1 MKVIS
6 NASVLIGLS
15 SIGMLLLLRERFP
28 EGILV
33 PEAVWREVVDEG
45 AERSGAREVSAAN
58 WIKIQ
63 KVNDDGMVRLLRAE
77 LDEGEAETIALAHEM
92 SAHVVVLDERDARRA
107 AMRMGLKV
115 LGTVGILLWGKKTG
129 RLVSLRE
136 QLDAMRF
143 QGKFRISQRL
153 YDRVLREAG
162 EQIKK
167 KVK

>member
-45 AERSGAREVSAAN
+45 AERPGAREVSAAN
-58 WIKIQ
+58 WIKVQ
-63 KVNDDGMVRLLRAE
+63 KVKDKRMVGLLRAE
-77 LDEGEAETIALAHEM
+77 LDEGEAEAIALAHEVG
-92 SAHVVVLDERDARRA
+92 AYVVLLDERDARRA
-107 AMRMGLKV
+107 AMRMGRKV
-115 LGTVGILLWGKKTG
+115 LGTVGILLWGKQTG
-129 RLVSLRE
+129 KLVSLRE
-136 QLDAMRF
+136 QLDAMRS

-162 EQIKK
+162 E
-167 KVK
+167 

>member
-45 AERSGAREVSAAN
+45 AERPGAREVSAAN

-77 LDEGEAETIALAHEM
+77 LDEGEAETIALAYEM
-92 SAHVVVLDERDARRA
+92 SADVVLLDERDARRA
-107 AMRMGLKV
+107 AIRMGLKV

-129 RLVSLRE
+129 KLVSLRE
-136 QLDAMRF
+136 QLDALRF

-162 EQIKK
+162 E
-167 KVK
+167 

>member
-15 SIGMLLLLRERFP
+15 SIGMLSLLRERFP
-28 EGILV
+28 EAILV

-45 AERSGAREVSAAN
+45 AERPGARELSTAN

-63 KVNDDGMVRLLRAE
+63 KINDKRMVRLLRAE
-77 LDEGEAETIALAHEM
+77 LDEGEAEAIALAHEV
-92 SAHVVVLDERDARRA
+92 SADVVLLDERDARRA

-115 LGTVGILLWGKKTG
+115 LGTVGVLLWGKQMGKF
-129 RLVSLRE
+129 VSLRE
-136 QLDAMRF
+136 QLDALRF

-153 YDRVLREAG
+153 YDRVVQEAG
-162 EQIKK
+162 EE
-167 KVK
+167 

>member
-15 SIGMLLLLRERFP
+15 SIGMLSLLRERFP
-28 EGILV
+28 EAILV

-45 AERSGAREVSAAN
+45 AERPGARELSAAN

-63 KVNDDGMVRLLRAE
+63 KINDKRMVRLLRAE
-77 LDEGEAETIALAHEM
+77 LDEGEAEAIALAHEV
-92 SAHVVVLDERDARRA
+92 SADVVLLDERDARRA

-115 LGTVGILLWGKKTG
+115 LGTVGVLLWGKQMGKF
-129 RLVSLRE
+129 VSLRE
-136 QLDAMRF
+136 QLDALRF

-153 YDRVLREAG
+153 YDRVVQEAG
-162 EQIKK
+162 EE
-167 KVK
+167 

>member
-6 NASVLIGLS
+6 SASVLIGLS

-45 AERSGAREVSAAN
+45 AERPGAREVSAAN
-58 WIKIQ
+58 WIKVQ
-63 KVNDDGMVRLLRAE
+63 KVKDKRMVGLLRAE
-77 LDEGEAETIALAHEM
+77 LDEGEAEAIALAHEVG
-92 SAHVVVLDERDARRA
+92 ADVVLLDERDARRA
-107 AMRMGLKV
+107 AMRMGRKV
-115 LGTVGILLWGKKTG
+115 LGTVGILLWGKQTG
-129 RLVSLRE
+129 KLVSLRE
-136 QLDAMRF
+136 QLDAMRS

-162 EQIKK
+162 E
-167 KVK
+167 

>member
-15 SIGMLLLLRERFP
+15 SIGMLFLLRERFP

-45 AERSGAREVSAAN
+45 AERSGAQEVSAAN
-58 WIKIQ
+58 WIKVQ
-63 KVNDDGMVRLLRAE
+63 KVKDKGMVRLLRVE

-92 SAHVVVLDERDARRA
+92 NANLVLLDERDARRV

-115 LGTVGILLWGKKTG
+115 LGTVGIMLWGKQMGKFM
-129 RLVSLRE
+129 SLRE
-136 QLDAMRF
+136 QLDDLRV

-153 YDRVLREAG
+153 YDRVLQEAG
-162 EQIKK
+162 E
-167 KVK
+167 

>member
-15 SIGMLLLLRERFP
+15 PIGMLLLLRERFP

-45 AERSGAREVSAAN
+45 AERPGAREVSAAN
-58 WIKIQ
+58 WIKVQ
-63 KVNDDGMVRLLRAE
+63 KVKDKRMVGLLRAE
-77 LDEGEAETIALAHEM
+77 LDEGEAEAIALAHEVG
-92 SAHVVVLDERDARRA
+92 ADVVLLDERDARRA
-107 AMRMGLKV
+107 AMRMGRKV
-115 LGTVGILLWGKKTG
+115 LGTVGILVWGKQTG
-129 RLVSLRE
+129 KLVSLRE
-136 QLDAMRF
+136 QLDAMRS

-162 EQIKK
+162 E
-167 KVK
+167 

>member
-6 NASVLIGLS
+6 NTSVLIGLS
-15 SIGMLLLLRERFP
+15 SIGMLFLLRERFP

-45 AERSGAREVSAAN
+45 AERSGAQEVSAAN
-58 WIKIQ
+58 WIKVQ
-63 KVNDDGMVRLLRAE
+63 KVKDKGMVRLLRVE

-92 SAHVVVLDERDARRA
+92 NANLVLLDERDARRV

-115 LGTVGILLWGKKTG
+115 LGTVGILLWGKQMGKFM
-129 RLVSLRE
+129 SLRE
-136 QLDAMRF
+136 QLDDLRV

-153 YDRVLREAG
+153 YDRVLQEGG
-162 EQIKK
+162 E
-167 KVK
+167 

>member
-6 NASVLIGLS
+6 NASVLIGLG

-45 AERSGAREVSAAN
+45 AERPGAREVSAAN

-77 LDEGEAETIALAHEM
+77 LDEGEAEAIALAYEM
-92 SAHVVVLDERDARRA
+92 SADVVLLDERDARRA
-107 AMRMGLKV
+107 AIRMGLKV
-115 LGTVGILLWGKKTG
+115 LGTVGILLWGKK
-129 RLVSLRE
+129 RESL
-136 QLDAMRF
+136 
-143 QGKFRISQRL
+143 
-153 YDRVLREAG
+153 
-162 EQIKK
+162 
-167 KVK
+167 

>member
-15 SIGMLLLLRERFP
+15 SIGMFFLRRERFP

-45 AERSGAREVSAAN
+45 AERSGAQEVSAAN
-58 WIKIQ
+58 WIKVQ
-63 KVNDDGMVRLLRAE
+63 KVKDKGMVRLLRVE

-92 SAHVVVLDERDARRA
+92 NANLVLLDERDARRA

-115 LGTVGILLWGKKTG
+115 LGTVGILLWGKQMGKF
-129 RLVSLRE
+129 VSLRE
-136 QLDAMRF
+136 QLDALRV

-153 YDRVLREAG
+153 YDRVLQEAG
-162 EQIKK
+162 E
-167 KVK
+167 

>member
-45 AERSGAREVSAAN
+45 AERPGAREVSAAN
-58 WIKIQ
+58 WIKVQ
-63 KVNDDGMVRLLRAE
+63 KVKDKRMVGLLRAE
-77 LDEGEAETIALAHEM
+77 LDEGEAEAIALAHEVG
-92 SAHVVVLDERDARRA
+92 ADVVLLDERDARRA
-107 AMRMGLKV
+107 AMRMGRKV
-115 LGTVGILLWGKKTG
+115 LGTVGILVWGKQTG
-129 RLVSLRE
+129 KLVSLRE
-136 QLDAMRF
+136 QLDAMRS

-162 EQIKK
+162 E
-167 KVK
+167 